1 MEKRNG
7 QDTGNQ
13 TIIYVS
19 QPQYVEYGLKIFVE
33 TFMVKIGPKIAG
45 RGRRE
50 RRPTILWAP
59 SALDSNDLSDI

>member
-19 QPQYVEYGLKIFVE
+19 QPQYVKYELKIFVE
-33 TFMVKIGPKIAG
+33 TFIVKIGPKIAG
-45 RGRRE
+45 RVRKE

-59 SALDSNDLSDI
+59 SALDSNDFSDL